1 MKLAAWLG
9 VGAAVT
15 LLAFGSSG
23 VAVSASSRV
32 VDRTFVCTPTLLYG
46 QLRDVDVDA
55 NPLYSYEN
63 VTTPAHVEVRSGA
76 QTTAS
81 ALATVRA
88 GSWRYLGS
96 VYRAGVFMS
105 SRRCAQTAAAV
116 PLARKGIPGPPTV
129 WAKSVECQVRG
140 KVLVRVRAVLERSVP
155 WRRQD
160 AAFVGARANVVSGKV
175 AVRAQ
180 ASGAPV
186 AYVELDPSGKTRLWF
201 SPGCS

>member
-1 MKLAAWLG
+1 M
-9 VGAAVT
+9 
-15 LLAFGSSG
+15 
-23 VAVSASSRV
+23 SA
-32 VDRTFVCTPTLLYG
+32 G
-46 QLRDVDVDA
+46 
-55 NPLYSYEN
+55 
-63 VTTPAHVEVRSGA
+63 PAP
-76 QTTAS
+76 
-81 ALATVRA
+81 
-88 GSWRYLGS
+88 
-96 VYRAGVFMS
+96 
-105 SRRCAQTAAAV
+105 V

-160 AAFVGARANVVSGKV
+160 AAFVGARANAVSGKV

-186 AYVELDPSGKTRLWF
+186 AYVELDSSGKTRLWF